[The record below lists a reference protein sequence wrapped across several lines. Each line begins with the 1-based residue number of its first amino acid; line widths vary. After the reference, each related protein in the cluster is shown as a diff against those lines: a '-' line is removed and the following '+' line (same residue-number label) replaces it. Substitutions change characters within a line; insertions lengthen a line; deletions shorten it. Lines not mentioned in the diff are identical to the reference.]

1 MNTKKQSLYTCLY
14 VASVALLVL
23 LQCCQLEWSGF
34 VFFADRVNT
43 KLVLGRPFLYYV
55 LSAGAVALPTLLLKI
70 AGGGYRVA
78 GSITCVLYTAL
89 SIANYYVI
97 DLHGSPLYPDEFLN
111 TKTAF
116 QVLSG
121 YELTLPKKML
131 TLLLFTVAELVLLW
145 GIVPRL
151 QRRAAHGFRQRRLRW
166 WFWLLSGS
174 LMGRSARKWK
184 IISASRPGRPRWK
197 AAAIRLHL

>member
-1 MNTKKQSLYTCLY
+1 MNTKKQPLYICLY
-14 VASVALLVL
+14 AASVALLVL

-34 VFFADRVNT
+34 VFFADRMNT
-43 KLVLGRPFLYYV
+43 SLIFGRPFLYYV

-70 AGGGYRVA
+70 AGGDRVA

-131 TLLLFTVAELVLLW
+131 TLLLFAVVELVLLW
-145 GIVPRL
+145 VVVPR
-151 QRRAAHGFRQRRLRW
+151 FRQRWLRW
-166 WFWLLSGS
+166 WHWLLLGF
-174 LMGRSARKWK
+174 LMGRSVQKWK
-184 IISASRPGRPRWK
+184 TISASRPGRPRWR
-197 AAAIRLHL
+197 AADIRLPL